1 MRRTAPLLLAALLA
15 TGCVDEFGFGPG
27 AGADVREVSGGKI
40 DPNDP
45 QRTLTTALSGE
56 TVGNAEQEPAIATTK
71 GFREYLDTRLELARQ
86 LEAEDK
92 GQVPDYLAVVTSA
105 DRALRST
112 PDDELHR
119 EQRARTLELRAT
131 AYARAASRA
140 NEQAFRDRE
149 RGRDVSGYMREEE
162 ENTFSSANDYA
173 DAARATTNAKKRG
186 QLYADAAYA
195 YSRSGRSQLAC
206 AMAAEAVRSV
216 PDPET
221 LSEMAVLRGELACK

>member
-1 MRRTAPLLLAALLA
+1 MRRTAPLLLAALFA
-15 TGCVDEFGFGPG
+15 AGCVDEFGFGPG
-27 AGADVREVSGGKI
+27 AGADIREASGGKI

-45 QRTLTTALSGE
+45 QKTLTTALSGE
-56 TVGNAEQEPAIATTK
+56 TVGNKDQEPAIATTK
-71 GFREYLDTRLELARQ
+71 GFREYLDTRLELVKQ
-86 LEAEDK
+86 LEAEDR
-92 GQVPDYLAVVTSA
+92 GEIPDYLAVAMSA
-105 DRALRST
+105 DRALRAT
-112 PDDELHR
+112 PDDDLHR

-140 NEQAFRDRE
+140 NEQAFRDQQ

-186 QLYADAAYA
+186 TLYSEAAHAYA
-195 YSRSGRSQLAC
+195 RSGRSQLAC
-206 AMAAEAVRSV
+206 TMAAEAVKSV

-221 LSEMAVLRGELACK
+221 LSELAVLRGELACK